1 MGIFISLLFNL
12 PLQAKMNADVSWLE
26 AIDPFL
32 LKETLQLSVFGYVW
46 ITQMALISTLILGT
60 YFAVKREKLS
70 SFKVWSIPILLFTG
84 LLVMKALHSHA
95 YGLQFKGIAV
105 VMDFL
110 HLFARHY
117 GLAVYH
123 QLFFFT

>member
-1 MGIFISLLFNL
+1 
-12 PLQAKMNADVSWLE
+12 
-26 AIDPFL
+26 
-32 LKETLQLSVFGYVW
+32 
-46 ITQMALISTLILGT
+46 MALISTLILGT

-123 QLFFFT
+123 QLFFFYVKRMISGLSIGMQLSVFHRGQQVLLS